1 MSFKYN
7 VIACDINTFYVSKIL
22 RELSI
27 GQPGYTDIDK
37 DGLSSTKFRIVNRKD
52 YRGKHEII
60 EVVI

>member
-27 GQPGYTDIDK
+27 GQPGYTD
-37 DGLSSTKFRIVNRKD
+37 RILRNYVRN
-52 YRGKHEII
+52 YYE
-60 EVVI
+60 